1 MRLAF
6 PRRVPADASKG
17 LTVQHLRAGYG
28 KAMVLHGL
36 DLDVAP
42 GEVVGVA
49 GPNGAGK
56 TTLLRSISGVLA
68 RTADTLEFEG
78 VPLRQNPVRV
88 CSAGIVHVPE
98 GRRLFANLTVTEN
111 LRIGARGR
119 GVRDFQGA
127 LAAVREMLPNL
138 EPLLP
143 RKAGLLSGGQQQ
155 LVAVARGLIARPKL
169 LLVDELSL
177 GLSPTAVISISA
189 TTMESCRELGTAVLW
204 VDQNVAILAKH
215 CDRLVL
221 LKDGTLEE
229 IALGDRS
236 AGALHSVYF

>member
-1 MRLAF
+1 MWF
-6 PRRVPADASKG
+6 PFARRVPVDESRG
-17 LTVQHLRAGYG
+17 LTVRNLRAGYG

-42 GEVVGVA
+42 GEVVGIA

-56 TTLLRSISGVLA
+56 TTLLRSLSGVLA

-78 VPLRQNPVRV
+78 VPMRANPVRV
-88 CSAGIVHVPE
+88 CSSGVVHVPE

-119 GVRDFQGA
+119 GVRDFSGA
-127 LAAVREMLPNL
+127 LAAVRAMLPNL

-189 TTMESCRELGTAVLW
+189 TTIESCRELGTAVLW

-229 IALGDRS
+229 IALSDRS
-236 AGALHSVYF
+236 AGALNSVYF